1 MGMGINYLMAKVHIE
16 ELSDI
21 LLKLDY
27 DEDELL
33 CDDIIEFVELMR
45 LKYGKDE

>member
-1 MGMGINYLMAKVHIE
+1 MGLDVDCLMAKVHIE

-21 LLKLDY
+21 LRKLGHG
-27 DEDELL
+27 ERELI

-45 LKYGKDE
+45 LKYDKDE